1 MQKPPCF
8 VCKEAERVNRHTL
21 SLAPCGAYGFGLVL
35 AYLRTSPSAIV
46 ERLHEHGF
54 QRALDIGPGVVVEVA
69 RENLYPSEE
78 PLTLTIWGETLTPSL
93 VEVVV
98 AHMRRMLV
106 LDVDGAVVETHLMIR
121 DPALGSYVQRHRGF
135 RPILLGSPWE
145 ALLWAV
151 VGQLIGV
158 EQARGIKQ
166 RLVDRGGR
174 AVMMGGEFHVP
185 SFPLPP
191 DPSWVITQG
200 IDVLR
205 AAGLSQTK
213 SRAIYAAADAIQ
225 HGTLDLSPTLSPADA
240 AAALAQLETIPGIG
254 PWTTAIVALRGFGH
268 LEVLPDGDAGLQ
280 SFAGRHA
287 IPARRLTHAE
297 LRAWGERWA
306 PYGGW
311 ATYFWW
317 LQLQAEALA
326 RRAMAAL
333 DEGRSHA

>member
-1 MQKPPCF
+1 M
-8 VCKEAERVNRHTL
+8 NRYTM

-35 AYLRTSPSAIV
+35 AYLRSSPSAIL

-78 PLTLTIWGETLTPSL
+78 PLTLTIWGEALTPSL
-93 VEVVV
+93 VEAVV
-98 AHMRRMLV
+98 AHMRRLLV
-106 LDVDGAVVETHLMIR
+106 LDVDGSRVETHLMMR
-121 DPALGSYVQRHRGF
+121 DPAISTYVQRYRGF

-151 VGQLIGV
+151 VGQLISV
-158 EQARGIKQ
+158 DQARVIKQ

-174 AVMMGGEFHVP
+174 AVRMEGEYSVP

-205 AAGLSQTK
+205 AVGLSQTK
-213 SRAIYAAADAIQ
+213 AQAIFTVAEAIQ
-225 HGTLDLSPTLSPADA
+225 HGILDLSPTLSPADA
-240 AAALAQLETIPGIG
+240 TAALGQLETIPGIG

-268 LEVLPDGDAGLQ
+268 LAVLPDGDAGLQ
-280 SFAGRHA
+280 SVVGRHA
-287 IPARRLTHAE
+287 TPARRLTRAE
-297 LRAWGERWA
+297 LRAWGEHWA

-311 ATYFWW
+311 ATYVWW

-326 RRAMAAL
+326 RRAVAAL
-333 DEGRSHA
+333 DDGRSHA

>member
-1 MQKPPCF
+1 MQRPPW
-8 VCKEAERVNRHTL
+8 VRHKEAKRVNRHTV
-21 SLAPCGAYGFGLVL
+21 SLTPCGAYGFGLVL

-54 QRALDIGPGVVVEVA
+54 QRALDISSGVVVEVA
-69 RENLYPSEE
+69 RENLLSEE
-78 PLTLTIWGETLTPSL
+78 PLTLTIWGETLSSSL
-93 VEVVV
+93 VKVVV

-106 LDVDGAVVETHLMIR
+106 LDVDGAGVETHLSTR

-151 VGQLIGV
+151 AGQLIGV
-158 EQARGIKQ
+158 EQARVIKQ

-174 AVMMGGEFHVP
+174 TVTVGGELGR

-191 DPSWVITQG
+191 EPSWVITQG
-200 IDVLR
+200 IDALR
-205 AAGLSQTK
+205 AIGFSQTK
-213 SRAIYAAADAIQ
+213 ARAIYAAADAI
-225 HGTLDLSPTLSPADA
+225 HDGTLDLKPTLSAADA
-240 AAALAQLETIPGIG
+240 AAALAQLEAIPGIG

-268 LEVLPDGDAGLQ
+268 LEVLPDGDSGLQ
-280 SFAGRHA
+280 SFVGRHA
-287 IPARRLTHAE
+287 NPRRRLTRDE
-297 LRAWGERWA
+297 LRAWGERWV

-317 LQLQAEALA
+317 LQLQAEAMV
-326 RRAMAAL
+326 RRAVAL
-333 DEGRSHA
+333 DEGRDSV